1 MIQQYDVIRL
11 TVDLPELQLTR
22 GAAGTVLEIYSV
34 PTPGY
39 EVEVEG
45 FEGTFSVQPNQI
57 ELAPTNGS

>member
-1 MIQQYDVIRL
+1 MIQEYDVIRL
-11 TVDLPELQLTR
+11 TVDLPELRLTR
-22 GAAGTVLEIYSV
+22 GAVGTVLEIYSV

-57 ELAPTNGS
+57 ELVPTNGR